1 MSDEIARIR
10 HVYNARYSQAPGD
23 YAYIWHARNPISY
36 TYRQTRERA
45 IIKLLNS
52 NNIKLEEA
60 KILDVGCGSGDFL
73 RFAASLGAAP
83 HNLHGVDLMERRIES
98 ARVLCPSGVYLSVQ
112 DARCLSFEAHKF
124 DIISQF
130 TVFSS
135 ILDDATQ
142 RDVAA
147 EMGRVLKSGG
157 LLLWYDMKNRYAPT
171 SDTQGITSA
180 RLSELF
186 PGYVP
191 LGQKLLHHRWI
202 SRLARRSWLLC
213 ELIERLPGLPHTHI
227 LALLRKP

>member
-10 HVYNARYSQAPGD
+10 QVYDTRYRSAPGD
-23 YAYIWHARNPISY
+23 YTYIWHTRNPVSY
-36 TYRQTRERA
+36 TYRQARERA
-45 IIKLLNS
+45 IITLLNHH
-52 NNIKLEEA
+52 NIEFEEA

-73 RFAASLGAAP
+73 RFAASLGGAP
-83 HNLHGVDLMERRIES
+83 HNLHGVDLMEQRIES
-98 ARVLCPSGVYLSVQ
+98 ARVLCPSGVHLSVQ
-112 DARCLSFEAHKF
+112 DARYLSFEAHKF

-147 EMGRVLKSGG
+147 EMNRVLKSGG
-157 LLLWYDMKNRYAPT
+157 LLLWYDMKNRSAPT
-171 SDTQGITSA
+171 SNTQGITRA
-180 RLSELF
+180 HLTQLF

-213 ELIERLPGLPHTHI
+213 ELVEGLPGWPHTHI